1 MNLLLCLIFEGF
13 LLYETFA
20 WGVRMPH
27 EIHGLKGSCLVI
39 PCSFYYTSY
48 PPNRPDRVV
57 WYQWVSKGYPLVY
70 DPWYPSYVID
80 KFREKTYLY
89 GNPTNRECSL
99 LIKRLDQSHH
109 GEKLYAWIDP
119 ETVGKST
126 YRFFDVTSTIL
137 VDTHP
142 KPPTINIYGGE
153 RTGDDMTVACHTY
166 HSCPY
171 SKPNIILKGL
181 EGSDQIKNDP
191 IEGGLWKITLTR
203 KGVVKA
209 ESSDIECIVKHYGGI
224 PARATKNKNSACIYS
239 KITIEPDRA
248 DVVEGVAKDFNCTIN
263 HSCLKDPPSISWN
276 YENMQVSNRYNK
288 LTQFISATSST
299 ITFLADKKDKG
310 KKLICTATF
319 SGKNVQ
325 ASVDLHVQNYETRL
339 VDPEIKDTDRV
350 YEADVVPRLTALPR
364 SCVVIPCSFQMHEEL
379 AVHLWVRWVWKKGY
393 MFHSGQSK
401 VLDNFKGRTKLLGN
415 SIDQDCTVEIDN
427 VQNHDNG
434 PFCFRGETEKNEY
447 FFNNSCVFI
456 VMRAPEKLVMSPI
469 PDNIQPGTNVTIE
482 CSVKHT
488 CPSHPPSITWSVP
501 TARETVKHQSMGEG
515 VWETV
520 STVTFIP
527 TGYEEEDQIICNALF
542 WGDRTVVNSSTKLSV
557 QRFQRVGVE
566 ILGPSIIVPILVF
579 LLLCIVYIVY
589 KRRRRMT
596 EGGAVWTNRGHEND
610 IRFNNETSGIRSK
623 PEQRSKDVFSVSAN
637 KPFSKPRL
645 PSPNSQRKKSIK
657 DYENYCTN
665 MADLNIYGNIG

>member
-1 MNLLLCLIFEGF
+1 MSKHCNPGMKVKLLLHLIFQGF

-20 WGVRMPH
+20 WEVRMPK

-39 PCSFYYTSY
+39 PCSFSYTSY
-48 PPNRPDRVV
+48 PPTNPNRVV
-57 WYQWVSKGYPLVY
+57 WYQWVSEGYPLVY
-70 DPWYPSYVID
+70 DPEHPSDVID
-80 KFREKTYLY
+80 KFK
-89 GNPTNRECSL
+89 GNTFLFGDPKKRECSL
-99 LIKRLDQSHH
+99 LIINLDQSHH

-119 ETVGKST
+119 ESVRNST

-137 VDTHP
+137 VDTYP

-153 RTGDDMTVACHTY
+153 RIGDDMIMACHTY

-171 SKPNIILKGL
+171 SKPKIILNG
-181 EGSDQIKNDP
+181 
-191 IEGGLWKITLTR
+191 IERSNQTTTDHIEDGLWKITLTR
-203 KGVVKA
+203 RGVVKA
-209 ESSDIECIVKHYGGI
+209 ESSDIECIVTHYGGI
-224 PARATKNKNSACIYS
+224 RARATKNKSSAY
-239 KITIEPDRA
+239 
-248 DVVEGVAKDFNCTIN
+248 
-263 HSCLKDPPSISWN
+263 
-276 YENMQVSNRYNK
+276 
-288 LTQFISATSST
+288 
-299 ITFLADKKDKG
+299 
-310 KKLICTATF
+310 
-319 SGKNVQ
+319 
-325 ASVDLHVQNYETRL
+325 YETRM

-379 AVHLWVRWVWKKGY
+379 AVHLWVRWVSKKVY

-427 VQNHDNG
+427 VQNDDNG
-434 PFCFRGETEKNEY
+434 PFCFRAETENKKY
-447 FFNNSCVFI
+447 LFNNSCVFI
-456 VMRAPEKLVMSPI
+456 VMRAPDKPVMSPI
-469 PDNIQPGTNVTIE
+469 PDNIEPGTNVTIE

-488 CPSHPPSITWSVP
+488 CPSHPPSITWSVL

-527 TGYEEEDQIICNALF
+527 TGYEEESQIICNASF
-542 WGDRTVVNSSTKLSV
+542 WGDKTVVNSSTKLSV
-557 QRFQRVGVE
+557 QRFQRVRVE

-579 LLLCIVYIVY
+579 LLLCIVYILY
-589 KRRRRMT
+589 KRRR
-596 EGGAVWTNRGHEND
+596 
-610 IRFNNETSGIRSK
+610 
-623 PEQRSKDVFSVSAN
+623 
-637 KPFSKPRL
+637 
-645 PSPNSQRKKSIK
+645 SQRKKSIK